1 MVSKRDLL
9 FNMVEVWKSCAR
21 TTMRFPVEGKWIRDI
36 RDMKKHGT
44 EIIIN
49 NFKIQ
54 WKEIGKKVFPMKGW

>member
-9 FNMVEVWKSCAR
+9 FNMVEVWKSCIR
-21 TTMRFPVEGKWIRDI
+21 TTTRFPVEGNRSETSET
-36 RDMKKHGT
+36 RKKRGT

-54 WKEIGKKVFPMKGW
+54 WK